1 MSIAIAS
8 IVPTWT
14 GTSYTVNIAGTVDTA
29 VVTGHLVIVGL
40 YTPPNPQA
48 NTPIA
53 NTDVQATVT
62 PGSSTSTWAAQ
73 LSSIPPGTY
82 NVRAAVTDSSQPPTI
97 IEYVIYPG
105 VVLAVRTDD

>member
-29 VVTGHLVIVGL
+29 TVTGRLVIVGL
-40 YTPPNPQA
+40 YVPPAPQA

-53 NTDVQATVT
+53 STDVQAAVT
-62 PGSSTSTWAAQ
+62 PGSPASTWTAQ
-73 LSSIPPGTY
+73 ITGIPPGTY

-97 IEYVIYPG
+97 IEYVISSG
-105 VVLAVRTDD
+105 LVLAVQTSD